1 MKKHYAFVPLKEKD
15 LSSFRKS
22 LISNLVPRPVCA
34 VITLAALG
42 LLGFFKQDILIAS
55 YPALLLFSLAAAVV
69 VYLLFIE
76 LQKLFVASRIHKSSL
91 LPFIHVRGLDSSF
104 YAEEVTN
111 GFIVQVAPV
120 NRVDITDSK
129 SLLAALAMRFSE
141 GERLFT
147 HLLDGINS
155 DDPQQVNKA
164 VIYVEIINDQIE
176 KGNKDILATY
186 DKLENFKED
195 LC

>member
-1 MKKHYAFVPLKEKD
+1 M
-15 LSSFRKS
+15 
-22 LISNLVPRPVCA
+22 PRPVCA

-120 NRVDITDSK
+120 NKVDITDSK

-141 GERLFT
+141 CERLFT

-155 DDPQQVNKA
+155 EDPQQVNKA

>member
-1 MKKHYAFVPLKEKD
+1 MKKHYAFIPLKEKD

-22 LISNLVPRPVCA
+22 LIANLLPRPVCA
-34 VITLAALG
+34 VLTLVALG
-42 LLGFFKQDILIAS
+42 LLGFYKQDILIIS

-104 YAEEVTN
+104 YAEEVAN
-111 GFIVQVAPV
+111 GFIVQIAPV
-120 NRVDITDSK
+120 NRSDISDSK
-129 SLLAALAMRFSE
+129 STLADIALRFSE
-141 GERLFT
+141 GDRLFS
-147 HLLDGINS
+147 HLLDGMNS
-155 DDPQQVNKA
+155 KDYRLINKA
-164 VIYVEIINDQIE
+164 VIYVEIIHDQLE
-176 KGNKDILATY
+176 KGNKEILATY

>member
-69 VYLLFIE
+69 V
-76 LQKLFVASRIHKSSL
+76 
-91 LPFIHVRGLDSSF
+91 
-104 YAEEVTN
+104 
-111 GFIVQVAPV
+111 
-120 NRVDITDSK
+120 
-129 SLLAALAMRFSE
+129 
-141 GERLFT
+141 
-147 HLLDGINS
+147 
-155 DDPQQVNKA
+155 
-164 VIYVEIINDQIE
+164 
-176 KGNKDILATY
+176 
-186 DKLENFKED
+186 
-195 LC
+195 